1 MDLENFNFFYNI
13 DLKYFLKI
21 IKLNKFQSNNILNLK
36 NNLLKFKKIVVQLI
50 LINLIKNKKQ
60 NYRIKYQ
67 L

>member
-1 MDLENFNFFYNI
+1 MDLENFNFFYHI
-13 DLKYFLKI
+13 ELKYFHKI

-36 NNLLKFKKIVVQLI
+36 NNLLKFIKIVVQLI